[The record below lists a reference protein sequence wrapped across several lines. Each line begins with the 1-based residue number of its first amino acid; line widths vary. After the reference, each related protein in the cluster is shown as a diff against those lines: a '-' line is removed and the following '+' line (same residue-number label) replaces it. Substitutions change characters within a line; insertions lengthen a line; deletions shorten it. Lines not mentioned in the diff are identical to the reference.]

1 MGLRILLAFDDDS
14 IYSNDFK
21 RQMTLNEVQ
30 FDGAVQTYSI
40 FNPSGS
46 PIRVSVSEVSNFL
59 LHTKSD
65 LHRENESP
73 VPDTRPWAISLRC
86 CS

>member
-1 MGLRILLAFDDDS
+1 MGLRILCAFDDS
-14 IYSNDFK
+14 IYSKEFK

-40 FNPSGS
+40 FNPLRLLNTSFRS
-46 PIRVSVSEVSNFL
+46 FKIL

-73 VPDTRPWAISLRC
+73 VPDTRPWAISLRYF
-86 CS
+86 S